1 MHRQMMSESV
11 DRDRSIAGSERCT
24 WRLCTILLTLVG
36 SALLLIGVSVV
47 FLLPSLLPDDS
58 RFIGASPVRLETA
71 APYLYAWPARLSCYC
86 GNRCA
91 YDCAGSDG
99 ASAVGVERSH
109 WCGDRRAL
117 VDRIH
122 GRRQLCHQ
130 LRLQVGAARYRGPL
144 GARHG
149 TLLVR
154 GSRAAI
160 KDGVSC

>member
-99 ASAVGVERSH
+99 VSAVGV
-109 WCGDRRAL
+109 
-117 VDRIH
+117 
-122 GRRQLCHQ
+122 
-130 LRLQVGAARYRGPL
+130 GAAIGAATGELSSIGFMAVVNFAINSDFKWALLGIAALWALGMVRFWFEARGQQ
-144 GARHG
+144 
-149 TLLVR
+149 
-154 GSRAAI
+154 
-160 KDGVSC
+160 